1 MQIWSVARKK
11 TSKGSGLIDYKPVLV
26 RFEPTNSIRLYPW
39 TYTLNFTTLTF
50 FCLRLA
56 LIDLSFKNTYLG
68 LGKGFYELRKPTPV
82 AQPSLIKFN
91 TELAAELGVVADD
104 QNHDQDEALLA
115 GIFSG
120 NVIHETSEP
129 LAMAYAGHQFGHFN
143 PQLGDGRA
151 IYLGELG
158 LADGGFLDIQLKG
171 SGQTLYSRNGDGRA
185 ALGPVLRE
193 YLVSEAMHKLD
204 VPTTRALAAVTTGEE
219 VAREQLLPGG
229 IITRAASSFIR
240 VGSFQYFQMQE
251 DVESVKA
258 LADYVI
264 ERNYPEVADAP
275 NPYTALLEAVVL
287 RQASLIA
294 QWMQFGFIHGVMNTD
309 NMSIAGETI
318 DYGPCAFMD
327 FYDHAQVY
335 SSIDRNGRYAY
346 NNQASIGLWNLSRFA
361 ETLLPLFADDIDVAV
376 DMAKD
381 ILQNYIV
388 RYDEAWLANMQAKC
402 GLTAGADSNADDDK
416 ALIESL
422 LDIMADNQADFTL
435 TFYHLSQLDAQPGD
449 KDADFRNLFNKPE
462 AIDAWLAKWR
472 QRLSFEAMDDSER
485 QASMQSVNPVYIPRN
500 HQIEAVI
507 RAAEDH
513 NDFAPFHALHEV
525 LQDPFQYQ
533 PGKEAYMLPPEP
545 EEVVHQTFCGT

>member
-1 MQIWSVARKK
+1 MI
-11 TSKGSGLIDYKPVLV
+11 
-26 RFEPTNSIRLYPW
+26 N
-39 TYTLNFTTLTF
+39 
-50 FCLRLA
+50 
-56 LIDLSFKNTYLG
+56 LSFKNNYIG
-68 LGKGFYELRKPTPV
+68 LGKGFYELRRPTPV
-82 AQPSLIKFN
+82 AQPALIKFN
-91 TELAAELGVVADD
+91 SELGAELGLKADD
-104 QNHDQDEALLA
+104 HDRELLA
-115 GIFSG
+115 SLFSG
-120 NVIHETSEP
+120 NLIHETSEP

-151 IYLGELG
+151 IYLGELS
-158 LADGGFLDIQLKG
+158 LAEGGYLDIQLKG
-171 SGQTLYSRNGDGRA
+171 SGQTRYSRNGDGRA

-204 VPTTRALAAVTTGEE
+204 VPTTRALAAVSTGEQ

-240 VGSFQYFQMQE
+240 VGSFQYFHMQE
-251 DVESVKA
+251 DTASVRA

-264 ERNYPEVADAP
+264 TRNYPEVSDAE
-275 NPYTALLEAVVL
+275 NSYTALLEAVVL
-287 RQASLIA
+287 RQADLIA
-294 QWMQFGFIHGVMNTD
+294 QWMQVGFIHGVMNTD

-361 ETLLPLFADDIDVAV
+361 ETLLPLFADDVDAAV
-376 DMAKD
+376 EMAKA
-381 ILQNYIV
+381 ILQKYIE
-388 RYDEAWLANMQAKC
+388 RYDDAWLANMRAKC
-402 GLTAGADSNADDDK
+402 GLTASADLVADAMADEDK

-422 LDIMADNQADFTL
+422 LDIMADNHADFTL
-435 TFYHLSQLDAQPGD
+435 TFYHLSQLETEPGD
-449 KDADFRNLFNKPE
+449 NDADIRHLFDKPD
-462 AIDAWLAKWR
+462 AIDAWLAQWR
-472 QRLSFEAMDDSER
+472 QRLSLEVIDDSER
-485 QASMQSVNPVYIPRN
+485 QQSMRSVNPVYIPRN

-513 NDFAPFHALHEV
+513 ADFAPFHALHEV
-525 LQDPFQYQ
+525 LKNPFQYQ
-533 PGKEAYMLPPEP
+533 PGKDAYMRPPEP